1 MDVIKSEKENWPP
14 RPANEVFPEV
24 MDTLLVAQML
34 VYDKRGMTAEQARR
48 CVRKL
53 VKECGLPTLGR
64 IGSTLMYSKDD
75 VLRWLRERQ
84 KMGPCT

>member
-34 VYDKRGMTAEQARR
+34 LYDRRGMTTDQARR

-53 VKECGLPTLGR
+53 VKECGLPVLGR
-64 IGSTLMYSKDD
+64 IGSCLMFKRDL
-75 VLRWLRERQ
+75 VLRWLCERGQ
-84 KMGPCT
+84 KGP